1 MCAAGGRLL
10 ECVNVCRWWSSFYFV
25 CCNAGEGGLK
35 MSTVDFM
42 RFAHQ
47 CCSKLDHQHTLFD
60 LFASKR
66 PVDTTLLKN

>member
-10 ECVNVCRWWSSFYFV
+10 ECVNVCRRWSSFYFV

-42 RFAHQ
+42 RF
-47 CCSKLDHQHTLFD
+47 HT

-66 PVDTTLLKN
+66 PTA